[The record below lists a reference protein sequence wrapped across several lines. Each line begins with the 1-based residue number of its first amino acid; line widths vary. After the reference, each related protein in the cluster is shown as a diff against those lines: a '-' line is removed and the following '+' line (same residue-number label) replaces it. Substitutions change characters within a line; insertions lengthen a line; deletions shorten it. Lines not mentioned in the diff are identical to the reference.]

1 MQMSSV
7 LTAILFLMLALG
19 VTILAWLTA
28 RPKLEG
34 LIEASGLA
42 GLVNRLNLRDMRIG
56 LRLSALWG
64 RCRLRASPFL
74 GRLLR
79 SIRGFRLPNPADAFA
94 AFCSSVGS
102 RLRELAWR
110 WRLAA
115 FIRRLGLR
123 IPAGVNSCGLDEKS
137 GSQIDLGILNCR
149 VRLTAPEKD
158 SEGSAAFAVD
168 VCGAIEAP
176 ADMHPATLRIS
187 IVDATDGASRAVPV
201 HARVKEWQASDS
213 PAFCY
218 NADLGRLPH
227 RVTTLTEWTTLAQL
241 PVDWLVFPRK
251 GERVFRFHVLILS
264 RQDGRELARAEYAVD
279 VENTEYGYIDS
290 EENVERSRILAVGLA
305 FAVSASDY
313 KLFNCEVDLIKN
325 WAKDNIHLSNTSEKV
340 ERKIEKA
347 LDKTVGF
354 FRNGNHL
361 DARRICEEIVKIA
374 PVAERY
380 DILDLCLHVA
390 QTKGC
395 ATAEELAILKR
406 LAEWLEVDP
415 DRFRG
420 MMERVLPVGIQ
431 EVTDTETLLGI
442 TADMSTEKAR
452 QHLNREYSKWNS
464 RVTNSDPEIRSQA
477 DQMLKLIAEARRQYV
492 AQDA

>member
-1 MQMSSV
+1 MSRV
-7 LTAILFLMLALG
+7 LTAILVLTLAIG

-34 LIEASGLA
+34 LINALGLA
-42 GLVNRLNLRDMRIG
+42 GLMNRLNLGASRIG
-56 LRLSALWG
+56 LRLSAFWS
-64 RCRLRASPFL
+64 RCRLRAASCL
-74 GRLLR
+74 GRLSR
-79 SIRGFRLPNPADAFA
+79 SIGGFRLPNPAHGLA
-94 AFCSSVGS
+94 AVCSSVGS
-102 RLRELAWR
+102 KLRQLAHR
-110 WRLAA
+110 RRFAA

-123 IPAGVNSCGLDEKS
+123 IPAGANYCGPDERS
-137 GSQIDLGILNCR
+137 RTQPDLGILNCR
-149 VRLTAPEKD
+149 VRLTPPEKG

-187 IVDATDGASRAVPV
+187 IVDATDGDSRAVPV
-201 HARVKEWQASDS
+201 HARVKEWQAPDS

-241 PVDWLVFPRK
+241 PIDWLVFPRK
-251 GERVFRFHVLILS
+251 GERVFRFQVLVLS
-264 RQDGRELARAEYAVD
+264 RQDGRELARAEYAAE
-279 VENTEYGYIDS
+279 VENTDYGYIDS

-325 WAKDNIHLSNTSEKV
+325 WAKDNIHLSNTSEKVV

-442 TADMSTEKAR
+442 TADMSQEKAR

-464 RVTNSDPEIRSQA
+464 RVTNSDPEVRRQA
-477 DQMLKLIAEARRQYV
+477 DQMLRLIAEARRQYV

>member
-1 MQMSSV
+1 MSRV
-7 LTAILFLMLALG
+7 LTAILFLTLAFG
-19 VTILAWLTA
+19 VMVLAWLA
-28 RPKLEG
+28 GRSKLAG
-34 LIEASGLA
+34 LINASGLA
-42 GLVNRLNLRDMRIG
+42 GLLDRLNPRDSRIR
-56 LRLSALWG
+56 LRLAAFWN
-64 RCRLRASPFL
+64 RCRSRAAL
-74 GRLLR
+74 CAAGLAR
-79 SIRGFRLPNPADAFA
+79 SIRGLRLPNSAGGFAFVRSAVGLKLRRLA
-94 AFCSSVGS
+94 ARRHF
-102 RLRELAWR
+102 
-110 WRLAA
+110 AA
-115 FIRRLGLR
+115 FIRRLSLR
-123 IPAGVNSCGLDEKS
+123 LPAGAASCRPDEGS
-137 GSQIDLGILNCR
+137 GSQPDLSVLNCR
-149 VRLTAPEKD
+149 VRLNRAEKD
-158 SEGSAAFAVD
+158 GPDSTAFAVD
-168 VCGAIEAP
+168 ICGTIEAP

-187 IVDATDGASRAVPV
+187 IVDATDGVSRIVPV
-201 HARVKEWQASDS
+201 HARVKEWQMPDS

-227 RVTTLTEWTTLAQL
+227 RVTTLTEWTTLAQV
-241 PVDWLVFPRK
+241 PVDCLLFPRK
-251 GERVFRFHVLILS
+251 GQRVFRFHVLILS
-264 RQDGRELARAEYAVD
+264 REDGCELARAEHAVD

-406 LAEWLEVDP
+406 LAGWLQVDP

-442 TADMSTEKAR
+442 TADMSKEKAR

-464 RVTNSDPEIRSQA
+464 RVTNSDPEIRTQA

-492 AQDA
+492 PQDA